1 MSVVNKEDFRFLLYL
16 ISLGVVAMATVTV
29 FFGLGFLLLAHPNE
43 EQITSP
49 NARDRG
55 AEVEPQRADLLP
67 SADKDAT
74 QSASAPS
81 IFPALPQR
89 HYDVLSPASEDKAT
103 GSVIAAHTGAAN
115 STLSASSGQDLGRL
129 MSTGD
134 QTTLARPAGITRT
147 ERTRIDRH
155 RHAVVR
161 KHWAG
166 LPRPGVDNRPPPPAI
181 SGPERAWHWIR
192 RSATDILAALSPS
205 SSRQAPGFKAPR
217 RAD

>member
-1 MSVVNKEDFRFLLYL
+1 MSAVNKEDFRFLLYL

-49 NARDRG
+49 NARERG

-67 SADKDAT
+67 SADTNAT

-103 GSVIAAHTGAAN
+103 DTVPVLGTKSARMSLEIVRLSPGA
-115 STLSASSGQDLGRL
+115 RV
-129 MSTGD
+129 
-134 QTTLARPAGITRT
+134 RT
-147 ERTRIDRH
+147 ERR
-155 RHAVVR
+155 
-161 KHWAG
+161 
-166 LPRPGVDNRPPPPAI
+166 
-181 SGPERAWHWIR
+181 
-192 RSATDILAALSPS
+192 
-205 SSRQAPGFKAPR
+205 
-217 RAD
+217 